1 MQGSVVPTLGNRLEF
16 VGSFRIYVTAQ
27 GELVIPIGNCR
38 VYVEDEQAR
47 DFLNDLLSL
56 AGRFRQQPASSDET
70 EGATNGNIR
79 PQT

>member
-1 MQGSVVPTLGNRLEF
+1 MQGSIVPISGNRLEF

-47 DFLNDLLSL
+47 AFLNDLLSP
-56 AGRFRQQPASSDET
+56 AGRFRQPASS
-70 EGATNGNIR
+70 NGNVVSS
-79 PQT
+79 T

>member
-1 MQGSVVPTLGNRLEF
+1 MQGSVVPIIGNRLEF

-47 DFLNDLLSL
+47 EFLNDLLSL
-56 AGRFRQQPASSDET
+56 AGRFKEQPASGNGY
-70 EGATNGNIR
+70 GANSIR
-79 PQT
+79 

>member
-1 MQGSVVPTLGNRLEF
+1 MNGVVPIIGNRLEF
-16 VGSFRIYVTAQ
+16 VSSFRIYVTAQ

-56 AGRFRQQPASSDET
+56 AGRFRTETASN
-70 EGATNGNIR
+70 NGVAQSQIAK
-79 PQT
+79 